1 MKLERKIKPLYL
13 RAATVAYVRCP
24 TSQRLIEQPAGSA
37 LPLKLIIDAN

>member
-1 MKLERKIKPLYL
+1 MKPERKIKAHYL

-24 TSQRLIEQPAGSA
+24 ISQRLIERPAGCT